1 MARAGPRDAARR
13 SGMRGAGQVDQRFR
27 GAIQQCWMLLPDD
40 RKNVDAVEAEI
51 RRLVDRA
58 LADLREDVRAFG
70 VPDAEPG

>member
-1 MARAGPRDAARR
+1 
-13 SGMRGAGQVDQRFR
+13 MRGPGHVDQMIR

-58 LADLREDVRAFG
+58 LDDLREDAKAFG
-70 VPDAEPG
+70 VTDAEAG